1 MKKLLTSILL
11 VLSFSQAH
19 ANRTGNELLQ
29 NLRKPTEDYLQGVAH
44 GLIVG
49 TATTRPDICPPAA
62 VTNGQLIDVVRNFL
76 EAAPSMRH
84 LSTMILIHGA
94 LIHAFPCPAQ
104 KGLIL

>member
-1 MKKLLTSILL
+1 MKKLLTTVLF

-49 TATTRPDICPPAA
+49 TATTRPDICPPITA
-62 VTNGQLIDVVRNFL
+62 TNGQLIDVVRNFL
-76 EAAPSMRH
+76 EAAPSVRH
-84 LSTMILIHGA
+84 HSTMVLIHGA
-94 LIHAFPCPAQ
+94 LIQAFPFPAQ
-104 KGLIL
+104 KGLTL